1 MVGLF
6 GTLGTAT
13 SGLNANQTALQ
24 TAGHNIANA
33 NTDGYSRQRVGLQ
46 TQNPYHVAG
55 VGAIGTGVK
64 VANVQ
69 RITDEFIAGQVRQS
83 NSSYQAQEQKANTLG
98 QLESILNEP
107 SSDGLMNALNVLND
121 SWTKLANN
129 PELDTA
135 KTLVVENASSFLDIL
150 HNISSQTTQLRSD
163 TTDSIEKSVL
173 DFNEKLKQ
181 LKNVN
186 IEVFSLMQQGE
197 TPNDLL
203 DTRDSLL
210 KDLSGL
216 ASIST
221 SFDQFGR
228 ATVELDG
235 QTLLDSAHYQKI
247 GVVVAQDE
255 NGNAMISEDGNALAG
270 NITSSQKIPVGT
282 LVIAPNNATT
292 YTEVKTSGGSIGG
305 KQEAYTSIDERL
317 SEVNQ
322 FTEMLARSTNLI
334 FTNGASETDGFYKLD
349 SNKQPVSQSLTVNE
363 TYAKNPTSMK
373 IGKESDSSI
382 GDGSK
387 ALAISQLATVKLGN
401 PSELKAVFDANT
413 LSFTTASDGMT
424 VAGFFNTVVTKNGI
438 AKQQADNGAKAQLSV
453 LNQLEYKEQSISGVS
468 MNEEMS
474 DVIRFQQ
481 GFQANARIISVVS
494 EMLDTLI
501 NRTGV

>member
-181 LKNVN
+181 LKDVN
-186 IEVFSLMQQGE
+186 AEVFSLMQQGE

-216 ASIST
+216 ASVTT

-228 ATVELDG
+228 ATVKLDG
-235 QTLLDSAHYQKI
+235 QTLLDATNYQKI
-247 GVVVAQDE
+247 GVVVAQDAD
-255 NGNAMISEDGNALAG
+255 GNAKISEDGNALAEAS
-270 NITSSQKIPVGT
+270 TSSQKIPVGT
-282 LVIAPNNATT
+282 LVIKPENATT
-292 YTEVKTSGGSIGG
+292 YTEIKTSGGSIGG
-305 KQEAYTSIDERL
+305 KQAAYASIDERL
-317 SEVNQ
+317 TEVDQ
-322 FTEMLARSTNLI
+322 FAEVVARSTNLI
-334 FTNGASETDGFYKLD
+334 FTNGASETDGFYTLD
-349 SNKQPVSQSLTVNE
+349 QDKQPVSQSLTVNE
-363 TYAKNPTSMK
+363 DYAKNPANMK
-373 IGKESDSSI
+373 VGKDNNSSI

-387 ALAISQLATVKLGN
+387 ALAIAQLATVKLGK
-401 PSELKAVFDANT
+401 PAELKANFDSAT
-413 LSFTTASDGMT
+413 LSFQPASDGMT
-424 VAGFFNTVVTKNGI
+424 AAGFFNTVVTKNGI
-438 AKQQADNGAKAQLSV
+438 AKQQADNAAKAQLSV

>member
-24 TAGHNIANA
+24 TASHNIANT

-83 NSSYQAQEQKANTLG
+83 NSKYQAQVQKADTLG

-107 SSDGLMNALNVLND
+107 SSDGLINALNILND

-135 KTLVVENASSFLDIL
+135 KTLVVENAKSFLDIL
-150 HNISSQTTQLRSD
+150 HTISGQTTQLRD
-163 TTDSIEKSVL
+163 DMTTSIEKSVL

-181 LKNVN
+181 LKDVN
-186 IEVFSLMQQGE
+186 SEVFSMMQQGE

-216 ASIST
+216 ASISA

-228 ATVELDG
+228 AEVSLDG
-235 QTLLDSAHYQKI
+235 QTLLDATHYQKV
-247 GVVVAQDE
+247 GVVVSLDA
-255 NGNAMISEDGNALAG
+255 NGNSTISEEGNALAKT
-270 NITSSQKIPVGT
+270 ISSNQKLSIGT
-282 LVIAPNNATT
+282 LVIKGENDAD
-292 YTEVKTSGGSIGG
+292 YTAVKTTGGSIGG
-305 KQEAYTSIDERL
+305 KQEAYGSIDERL
-317 SEVNQ
+317 DEVNQ
-322 FTEMLARSTNLI
+322 FAEMLARSTNLI
-334 FTNGASETDGFYKLD
+334 FTNGASETDGFYHLD
-349 SNKQPVSQSLTVNE
+349 LNKQPVSQTLTVNE
-363 TYAKNPTSMK
+363 SYLKNPTSMNV
-373 IGKESDSSI
+373 GKDTTSSI

-387 ALAISQLATVKLGN
+387 ALAISQLASVKLGS
-401 PSELKAVFDANT
+401 PTDLKTAFDATT
-413 LSFTTASDGMT
+413 LSFKPVTNGMT
-424 VAGFFNTVVTKNGI
+424 VAGFFNTIVTKNGI

-453 LNQLEYKEQSISGVS
+453 LNQLEYKEQSVSGVS

-481 GFQANARIISVVS
+481 GFQANARVISVVS